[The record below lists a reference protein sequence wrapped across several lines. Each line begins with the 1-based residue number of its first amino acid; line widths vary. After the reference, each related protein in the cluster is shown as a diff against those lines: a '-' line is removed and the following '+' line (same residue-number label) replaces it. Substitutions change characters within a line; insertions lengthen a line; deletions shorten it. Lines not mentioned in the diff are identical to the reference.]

1 VPRSQPREASSGA
14 TSAASDPRPL
24 LLLLD
29 GHSLAYRAFFALPDT
44 LRTSSGELTNAVHGF
59 VSMLVRLLVERAP
72 AAIAVAFD
80 VGEDEERTAAYEDYK
95 AGRDEMPDE
104 LATQI
109 DRLHEVLA
117 ALGIATVEVQGIEAD
132 DVLATMATNAVGDG
146 YRVEIVTGDRDAMQL
161 VDDDVTVLYTL
172 KGISEVAEMTPA
184 AVQERFGVPP
194 DRYVQLAA
202 LRGDGSDNLPGVPGV
217 GAKTAAKLLTDFGGI
232 EDVYARIDEVAGRK
246 VPEML
251 VEHRAAVDRN
261 LALMTLRR
269 DVALDVGTAD
279 LVRSQVDREGLEA
292 LFVELELRTIGARV
306 RKELLG
312 EDGSPPSGA
321 PSSAPSV
328 VDPSADRAED
338 GASGGGVSDHGE
350 EHVADVASPVL
361 LDAVA
366 LEAWLATA
374 TGVVA
379 LVVESDGRPPE
390 VRTRRVGLAASGL
403 PPAVVPEELCRPGA
417 SSGFDALLADPQRRL
432 VVHDAKL
439 LHQALGVDGRVI
451 DGVALDSLLAGYL
464 LAPELRDHQLA
475 PLVALHLGRDAA
487 GGAGED
493 REGRL
498 DLDVDGDA
506 WASVAHAAA
515 DLLELAPVLERTLD
529 ERDQRALHDDI
540 ELPLAVVLA
549 RIEDAGIAIDVD
561 VLSELRGEL
570 GGRVEEL
577 AAEVHRHAGREF
589 NVASSQQL
597 QVVLFEELG
606 LPRTRRTKTGH
617 STDAAAL
624 ADLAVDYPIVGAVLE
639 WREVSK
645 LLSTYVDALP
655 PLVNART
662 GRIHTTLSQ
671 TIAATG
677 RLSSSH
683 PNLQNIPVRRP
694 EGRAVRRA
702 FVTGE
707 GYATLLVAD
716 YSQIELRILAHLSE
730 DHGLLEAFAAG
741 EDVHATTAAR
751 LFDVELEAV
760 DSTTRDRAKAVN
772 YGLAYGLTA
781 FGLARQLG
789 IPGDEAQAIVDAYDE
804 RFPGVRTYLDDVVAR
819 AARDGYTT
827 TLYGRRRH
835 LPDLTSS
842 DRNRR
847 QIAERMALNAPIQG
861 TAADVIKLA
870 MIALDRALADA
881 AVRSRQILQVHDEV
895 IVEVAPGEE
904 DEVRTL
910 TVEALSGVADLRVPL
925 EVDTAFGRTW
935 FDAQKH

>member
-1 VPRSQPREASSGA
+1 MPRSP
-14 TSAASDPRPL
+14 SAASPDRTSDSDVARPL

-29 GHSLAYRAFFALPDT
+29 GHSLAYRAFFALPDS

-59 VSMLVRLLVERAP
+59 VSMLLRLLVERSPSAV
-72 AAIAVAFD
+72 AVAFD
-80 VGEDEERTAAYEDYK
+80 VGEDEERTAAYADYK
-95 AGRDEMPDE
+95 GGRDEMPDE
-104 LATQI
+104 LASQI
-109 DRLHEVLA
+109 DRLHEVLDVLA
-117 ALGIATVEVQGIEAD
+117 ITTVEVQGVEAD
-132 DVLATMATNAVGDG
+132 DVLATLATRAVVDG

-161 VDDDVTVLYTL
+161 VDENITVLYTL
-172 KGISEVAEMTPA
+172 KGISEVGEMTPA
-184 AVQERFGVPP
+184 AVLERFGVPP
-194 DRYVQLAA
+194 ERYVQLAA

-217 GAKTAAKLLTDFGGI
+217 GAKTAAKLLTEFAGI
-232 EDVYARIDEVAGRK
+232 EDVYARIDEVAGKK
-246 VPEML
+246 VPAML
-251 VEHRAAVDRN
+251 VEHRDAVDRN

-269 DVALDVGTAD
+269 DVSLEVVTAD
-279 LVRSQVDREGLEA
+279 LVRGDIDREAFEA
-292 LFVELELRTIGARV
+292 LFAELELRTIGARV
-306 RKELLG
+306 RKALLG
-312 EDGSPPSGA
+312 DDAATTGSGSADGKDASASEAVAGA
-321 PSSAPSV
+321 GERTDADAVHSAPERV
-328 VDPSADRAED
+328 
-338 GASGGGVSDHGE
+338 
-350 EHVADVASPVL
+350 DVAA
-361 LDAVA
+361 LDAWLVA
-366 LEAWLATA
+366 A
-374 TGVVA
+374 TGRIA
-379 LVVESDGRPPE
+379 MVVETQGRAPD
-390 VRTRRVGLAASGL
+390 VVTRSIGLAAQGRS
-403 PPAVVPEELCRPGA
+403 PVVVPEELCAPGA
-417 SSGFDALLADPQRRL
+417 SSALDALLADPERRL

-439 LHQALGVDGRVI
+439 VQQSLGAHGRVI
-451 DGVALDSLLAGYL
+451 DGIALDSLLAGYL
-464 LAPELRDHQLA
+464 LAPELRDHALGS
-475 PLVALHLGRDAA
+475 LVTLHLGRDAA
-487 GGAGED
+487 AGTGQD

-498 DLDVDGDA
+498 DLDVDGDG
-506 WASVAHAAA
+506 WAAVGHAAA
-515 DLLELAPVLERTLD
+515 DLLELAPVLERDLD
-529 ERDQRALHDDI
+529 ERGLRALHDDI
-540 ELPLAVVLA
+540 ELPLAGVLA
-549 RIEDAGIAIDVD
+549 GIEDVGIAIDVA
-561 VLSELRGEL
+561 VLSELHDELLGRVGEL
-570 GGRVEEL
+570 ES
-577 AAEVHRHAGREF
+577 EVHRHAGREF

-597 QVVLFEELG
+597 QVVLFDELG

-677 RLSSSH
+677 RLSSSN

-707 GYATLLVAD
+707 GYATLLIAD

-730 DHGLLEAFAAG
+730 DHGLLEAFDAG

-751 LFDVELEAV
+751 LFDVALEDV

-789 IPGDEAQAIVDAYDE
+789 LPGDEAKAIVDAYDE

-819 AARDGYTT
+819 AARDGFTT
-827 TLYGRRRH
+827 TLYGRRRN

-842 DRNRR
+842 DRNQR

-861 TAADVIKLA
+861 TAADIIKLA
-870 MIALDRALADA
+870 MIALDRALEHAG
-881 AVRSRQILQVHDEV
+881 VRSRQILQVHDEV
-895 IVEVAPGEE
+895 ILEVVAGEE
-904 DEVRTL
+904 DEVRAL

-925 EVDTAFGRTW
+925 EVDTAFGATW

>member
-1 VPRSQPREASSGA
+1 VPRSPSEAASSEAPSSA
-14 TSAASDPRPL
+14 TEGRPL

-29 GHSLAYRAFFALPDT
+29 GHSLAYRAYFALPDS

-59 VSMLVRLLVERAP
+59 ISMLIRLIVERAP
-72 AAIAVAFD
+72 EAIAVAFD
-80 VGEDEERTAAYEDYK
+80 VGEDEVRTAAYEDYK

-109 DRLHEVLA
+109 DRLHEVLEV
-117 ALGIATVEVQGIEAD
+117 LGIATVEVEGIEAD
-132 DVLATMATNAVGDG
+132 DVLATMATTAVSDG

-172 KGISEVAEMTPA
+172 KGISEVAEMTPT
-184 AVQERFGVPP
+184 AVRERFGVPP

-217 GAKTAAKLLTDFGGI
+217 GAKTAAKLLTDFAGI
-232 EDVYARIDEVAGRK
+232 DEVYERIDEVAGKK
-246 VPEML
+246 VPAML
-251 VEHRAAVDRN
+251 LEHRAAVDRN

-269 DVALDVGTAD
+269 DVALEVGTAD
-279 LVRSQVDREGLEA
+279 LVRGEVDRERFEA
-292 LFVELELRTIGARV
+292 LFAELELRTIGARV
-306 RKELLG
+306 RKELMG
-312 EDGSPPSGA
+312 EDEASR
-321 PSSAPSV
+321 SSA
-328 VDPSADRAED
+328 A
-338 GASGGGVSDHGE
+338 ASGERVPAGDGGVVGVDHG
-350 EHVADVASPVL
+350 VISTTGQPVL
-361 LDAVA
+361 LDVTA
-366 LEAWLATA
+366 LEAWLEGATD
-374 TGVVA
+374 VVA
-379 LVVESDGRPPE
+379 VVVESEGRPPA
-390 VRTRRVGLAASGL
+390 VRVRRLGLATVGRA
-403 PPAVVPEELCRPGA
+403 PAVVPEELCRPGA
-417 SSGFDALLADPQRRL
+417 SSTFDALLADPQLRL

-439 LHQALGVDGRVI
+439 VQQALGAGGRLI
-451 DGVALDSLLAGYL
+451 DGIALDSLLAGYL

-475 PLVALHLGRDAA
+475 SLVQLHLGRDAA
-487 GGAGED
+487 AGKGED

-498 DLDVDGDA
+498 DLDVDGDG
-506 WASVAHAAA
+506 WAAVGHAAS
-515 DLLELAPVLERTLD
+515 DLLELAPVLEGALE
-529 ERDQRALHDDI
+529 ERGQRGLHDDI

-549 RIEDAGIAIDVD
+549 GIEDAGIAIDVD
-561 VLSELRGEL
+561 VLTELRGEL
-570 GGRVEEL
+570 GGRVAEL
-577 AAEVHRHAGREF
+577 ATEVHRHAGREF
-589 NVASSQQL
+589 NVGSSQQL
-597 QVVLFEELG
+597 QVVLFDELG
-606 LPRTRRTKTGH
+606 LPRTRRTKTGY

-655 PLVNART
+655 PLVNPRT

-751 LFDVELEAV
+751 LFDLDPDAV

-789 IPGDEAQAIVDAYDE
+789 IPGDEAQAIVAAYDE

-870 MIALDRALADA
+870 MIALDQALAGA
-881 AVRSRQILQVHDEV
+881 GVRSRQILQVHDEV

-904 DEVRTL
+904 DEVRGL
-910 TVEALSGVADLRVPL
+910 TVDALSGVADLRVPL

>member
-1 VPRSQPREASSGA
+1 VTRPQPSDAQRSASSA
-14 TSAASDPRPL
+14 TSEPRPL

-29 GHSLAYRAFFALPDT
+29 GHSLAYRAFFALPDS
-44 LRTSSGELTNAVHGF
+44 LRTSSGELTNAIHGF
-59 VSMLVRLLVERAP
+59 ISMLLRLLVEREP

-109 DRLHEVLA
+109 DRLHEVLDV
-117 ALGIATVEVQGIEAD
+117 LGIATVEVDGIEAD
-132 DVLATMATNAVGDG
+132 DVLATMATTAVADG

-161 VDDDVTVLYTL
+161 VDADITVLYTL
-172 KGISEVAEMTPA
+172 KGISEVAEMTPE

-217 GAKTAAKLLTDFGGI
+217 GAKTAAKLLTDFAGI
-232 EDVYARIDEVAGRK
+232 EDVYARIDEVAGKK
-246 VPEML
+246 VPAML
-251 VEHRAAVDRN
+251 LEHRPAVDRN

-269 DVALDVGTAD
+269 DVPLAVGTSDFVRAD
-279 LVRSQVDREGLEA
+279 VDRDRFEA
-292 LFVELELRTIGARV
+292 LFAELELRTIGARV

-312 EDGSPPSGA
+312 EDGAA
-321 PSSAPSV
+321 PSSSGSSTQVGRGAV
-328 VDPSADRAED
+328 ETVDAVHSSAA
-338 GASGGGVSDHGE
+338 GG
-350 EHVADVASPVL
+350 SPEL
-361 LDAVA
+361 LDATT
-366 LEAWLATA
+366 LEAWFASATD
-374 TGVVA
+374 VIA
-379 LVVESDGRPPE
+379 LFVETEGRPPD
-390 VRTRRVGLAASGL
+390 VQVRRVGLAAAGHR
-403 PPAVVPEELCRPGA
+403 PAVVPGELCRPGD
-417 SSGFDALLADPQRRL
+417 SSAFDALLADPRRRL
-432 VVHDAKL
+432 IVHDAKL
-439 LHQALGVDGRVI
+439 VQQALGTADRVI
-451 DGVALDSLLAGYL
+451 DGIALDSLLAGYL
-464 LAPELRDHQLA
+464 LAPELRDHALA
-475 PLVALHLGRDAA
+475 SLVTLHLGREASA
-487 GGAGED
+487 GVGEGS
-493 REGRL
+493 EGRL
-498 DLDVDGDA
+498 ELDVDGDA
-506 WASVAHAAA
+506 WVGVGHAAA
-515 DLLELAPVLERTLD
+515 DLLELAPVLERLLE

-540 ELPLAVVLA
+540 ELPLARVLA
-549 RIEDAGIAIDVD
+549 GIEMAGIAIDVD
-561 VLSELRGEL
+561 VLTVLKSEL

-589 NVASSQQL
+589 NVGSSQQL
-597 QVVLFEELG
+597 QVVLFDELG
-606 LPRTRRTKTGH
+606 LPRTRKTKTGY

-624 ADLAVDYPIVGAVLE
+624 ADLAVDFPIVGAILE

-662 GRIHTTLSQ
+662 RRIHTTLSQ
-671 TIAATG
+671 TVAATG

-751 LFDVELEAV
+751 LFDLPLEDV

-789 IPGDEAQAIVDAYDE
+789 LPGDEAQAIVDAYDE

-861 TAADVIKLA
+861 TAADIIKLA
-870 MIALDRALADA
+870 MIALDRALMESG
-881 AVRSRQILQVHDEV
+881 VRSRQILQVHDEV
-895 IVEVAPGEE
+895 IVEVAAGEE
-904 DEVRTL
+904 EEVREL
-910 TVEALSGVADLRVPL
+910 TVTALSGVADLRVPL
-925 EVDTAFGRTW
+925 DVDTAFGRTW

>member
-1 VPRSQPREASSGA
+1 VPRSPSEAASSEAPSSPTEG
-14 TSAASDPRPL
+14 RPL

-29 GHSLAYRAFFALPDT
+29 GHSLAYRAFFALPDS

-59 VSMLVRLLVERAP
+59 ISMLIRLLVERQP
-72 AAIAVAFD
+72 AAVAVAFD

-109 DRLHEVLA
+109 DRLHEVLEV
-117 ALGIATVEVQGIEAD
+117 LGIATVEVEGIEAD
-132 DVLATMATNAVGDG
+132 DVLATMATTAVSDG

-172 KGISEVAEMTPA
+172 KGISEVAEMTPT
-184 AVQERFGVPP
+184 AVMERFGVPP

-217 GAKTAAKLLTDFGGI
+217 GAKTAAKLLTDFSGI
-232 EDVYARIDEVAGRK
+232 EEVYERIDEVAGKK
-246 VPEML
+246 VPAML
-251 VEHRAAVDRN
+251 LEHRAAVDRN

-269 DVALDVGTAD
+269 DVALEVGTAD
-279 LVRSQVDREGLEA
+279 LVRGEVDRERFEA
-292 LFVELELRTIGARV
+292 LFAELELRTIGARV
-306 RKELLG
+306 RKELMG
-312 EDGSPPSGA
+312 EDEASR
-321 PSSAPSV
+321 SSA
-328 VDPSADRAED
+328 A
-338 GASGGGVSDHGE
+338 ASGERVLVGDGDGGVAEAGHG
-350 EHVADVASPVL
+350 VTSTTGQPVL
-361 LDAVA
+361 LDAAA
-366 LEAWLATA
+366 LESWLEGATDVIA
-374 TGVVA
+374 V
-379 LVVESDGRPPE
+379 VVESEGRPPE
-390 VRTRRVGLAASGL
+390 VRIRRLGLATVGRA
-403 PPAVVPEELCRPGA
+403 PAVVPEELCRPGA
-417 SSGFDALLADPQRRL
+417 SSAFDALLADPQLRL

-439 LHQALGVDGRVI
+439 VQQALGAGGRLI
-451 DGVALDSLLAGYL
+451 DGIALDSLLAGYL

-475 PLVALHLGRDAA
+475 SLVELHLGRDAA
-487 GGAGED
+487 AGKGED

-498 DLDVDGDA
+498 DLDVDGDG
-506 WASVAHAAA
+506 WAAVGHAAS
-515 DLLELAPVLERTLD
+515 DLLELAPVLEGALE
-529 ERDQRALHDDI
+529 ERGQRGLHDDI

-549 RIEDAGIAIDVD
+549 GIEDAGIAIDVD
-561 VLSELRGEL
+561 VLTELRGEL

-577 AAEVHRHAGREF
+577 ATEVHRHAGREF
-589 NVASSQQL
+589 NVGSSQQL
-597 QVVLFEELG
+597 QVVLFDELG
-606 LPRTRRTKTGH
+606 LPRTRRTKTGY

-655 PLVNART
+655 PLVNPRT

-751 LFDVELEAV
+751 LFDLDLDAV

-870 MIALDRALADA
+870 MIALDQALAGA
-881 AVRSRQILQVHDEV
+881 GVRSRQILQVHDEV

-904 DEVRTL
+904 DEVRGL
-910 TVEALSGVADLRVPL
+910 TVDALAGVADLRVPL

>member
-1 VPRSQPREASSGA
+1 VPRSQTSSASSSSA
-14 TSAASDPRPL
+14 SAAADPRPL

-29 GHSLAYRAFFALPDT
+29 GHSLAYRAYFALPDS
-44 LRTSSGELTNAVHGF
+44 LRTSSGELTNAIHGF
-59 VSMLVRLLVERAP
+59 ISMLIRLIVERAP
-72 AAIAVAFD
+72 EAIAVAFD

-109 DRLHEVLA
+109 DRLHEVLEVM
-117 ALGIATVEVQGIEAD
+117 GIATVEVEGVEAD
-132 DVLATMATNAVGDG
+132 DVLATMATTAVGDG

-172 KGISEVAEMTPA
+172 KGISEVGEMTPT

-217 GAKTAAKLLTDFGGI
+217 GAKTAAKLLTEFSSID
-232 EDVYARIDEVAGRK
+232 DVYARIDEVAGKK
-246 VPEML
+246 VPAML
-251 VEHRAAVDRN
+251 LEHRAVVDRN

-269 DVALDVGTAD
+269 DVALDVGTVD
-279 LVRSQVDREGLEA
+279 LVRGEVERERFEA
-292 LFVELELRTIGARV
+292 LFAELELRTIGARV

-312 EDGSPPSGA
+312 EDGTPPI
-321 PSSAPSV
+321 
-328 VDPSADRAED
+328 R
-338 GASGGGVSDHGE
+338 ASGGTPGSGR
-350 EHVADVASPVL
+350 VATDGAATATPVL
-361 LDAVA
+361 LDATS
-366 LEAWLATA
+366 LESWLAAA
-374 TGVVA
+374 TDVVA
-379 LVVESDGRPPE
+379 LVVESDGRPPD
-390 VRTRRVGLAASGL
+390 VRVRRLGLASEGRA
-403 PPAVVPEELCRPGA
+403 PAVVPGDLCRPGE
-417 SSGFDALLADPQRRL
+417 SSAFDALLADPRQRL
-432 VVHDAKL
+432 VVHDVKL
-439 LHQALGVDGRVI
+439 VHHALGVDGRVI

-464 LAPELRDHQLA
+464 LAPELRDHQLGS
-475 PLVALHLGRDAA
+475 LVPLHLGRDAA
-487 GGAGED
+487 SGAGED

-515 DLLELAPVLERTLD
+515 DLLELAPVLERVLD
-529 ERDQRALHDDI
+529 ERDQRALHDEV

-549 RIEDAGIAIDVD
+549 RIEAAGIAIDVD
-561 VLSELRGEL
+561 VLTELRGEL

-577 AAEVHRHAGREF
+577 AVEVHRHAGREF
-589 NVASSQQL
+589 NVGSSQQL
-597 QVVLFEELG
+597 QVVLFDELG
-606 LPRTRRTKTGH
+606 LPRTRRTKTGY
-617 STDAAAL
+617 STDANAL

-751 LFDVELEAV
+751 LFDLELEAV

-789 IPGDEAQAIVDAYDE
+789 IPGDEAQAIVAAYDE

-881 AVRSRQILQVHDEV
+881 GVRSRQILQVHDEV

-904 DEVRTL
+904 DEVRAL
-910 TVEALSGVADLRVPL
+910 TVAALAGVADLRVPL

>member
-1 VPRSQPREASSGA
+1 VPRAELS
-14 TSAASDPRPL
+14 TVSDPRPL

-29 GHSLAYRAFFALPDT
+29 GHSLAYRAFFALPDS
-44 LRTSSGELTNAVHGF
+44 LRTSSGELTNAIHGF
-59 VSMLVRLLVERAP
+59 VSMLLRLIVERAP

-80 VGEDEERTAAYEDYK
+80 VGEDAERTAAYEDYK
-95 AGRDEMPDE
+95 AGREVMPDE

-109 DRLHEVLA
+109 DRLHDVLDV
-117 ALGIATVEVQGIEAD
+117 LGIATVEVEGIEAD
-132 DVLATMATNAVGDG
+132 DVLATLATTAVGDG

-161 VDDDVTVLYTL
+161 VDDAITVLYTL
-172 KGISEVAEMTPA
+172 KGISDVAEMTPQ
-184 AVQERFGVPP
+184 AVQDRFGVPP

-217 GAKTAAKLLTDFGGI
+217 GAKTAAKLLTDFSGI
-232 EDVYARIDEVAGRK
+232 DEVYERIGEVAGRK
-246 VPEML
+246 VPAML
-251 VEHRAAVDRN
+251 LEHRPAVDRN

-269 DVALDVGTAD
+269 DVRLEVGTAD
-279 LVRSQVDREGLEA
+279 LVRGPVDRGRFDA
-292 LFVELELRTIGARV
+292 LFAELELRTIGARV
-306 RKELLG
+306 RKELIG
-312 EDGSPPSGA
+312 EDAEPSRSA
-321 PSSAPSV
+321 LVDQASS
-328 VDPSADRAED
+328 
-338 GASGGGVSDHGE
+338 SGGTIAGGGPAPE
-350 EHVADVASPVL
+350 L
-361 LDAVA
+361 LDADA
-366 LEAWLATA
+366 LEAWLQAATD
-374 TGVVA
+374 VVA
-379 LVVESDGRPPE
+379 LIVESEARPPD
-390 VRTRRVGLAASGL
+390 VRVRRMGLAAEGRN
-403 PPAVVPEELCRPGA
+403 PAVVPGELCSPGA
-417 SSGFDALLADPQRRL
+417 SLALDALLADPVRRL
-432 VVHDAKL
+432 IVHDAKL
-439 LHQALGVDGRVI
+439 VHQALGTEQRVI
-451 DGVALDSLLAGYL
+451 DGIALDSLLAGYL
-464 LAPELRDHQLA
+464 LAPELRDHALA
-475 PLVALHLGRDAA
+475 SLVTLHLGRDGAA
-487 GGAGED
+487 GSADE

-498 DLDVDGDA
+498 ELDVDGDA
-506 WASVAHAAA
+506 WAAVGHAAA
-515 DLLELAPVLERTLD
+515 DLLELAPVLELALD
-529 ERDQRALHDDI
+529 ERGQRALHDDV
-540 ELPLAVVLA
+540 ELPLARVLA
-549 RIEDAGIAIDVD
+549 RIEDAGIAVD
-561 VLSELRGEL
+561 VAVLTELRGEL

-577 AAEVHRHAGREF
+577 AGEVHRHAGREF

-597 QVVLFEELG
+597 QVVLFDELG
-606 LPRTRRTKTGH
+606 LPRTRRTKTGY

-655 PLVNART
+655 PLVHPRT

-677 RLSSSH
+677 RLSSSN

-707 GYATLLVAD
+707 GYATLLIAD

-730 DHGLLEAFAAG
+730 DQGLLEAFAAG

-751 LFDVELEAV
+751 LFDVALEDV

-789 IPGDEAQAIVDAYDE
+789 LPGDEAQAIVDAYDE

-819 AARDGYTT
+819 AARDGFTT
-827 TLYGRRRH
+827 TLYGRRRN

-842 DRNRR
+842 DRTRR

-861 TAADVIKLA
+861 TAADIIKLA
-870 MIALDRALADA
+870 MIALDRELEHAG
-881 AVRSRQILQVHDEV
+881 VRSRQILQVHDEV
-895 IVEVAPGEE
+895 IVEVAAGEE
-904 DEVRTL
+904 DEVRAITIA
-910 TVEALSGVADLRVPL
+910 ALAGVADLRVPL
-925 EVDTAFGRTW
+925 DVDTAFGRTW